1 MDSRFREHD
10 EECGGT
16 FRVMP
21 ATVATRDAASA
32 LPTPRPHAPP
42 HAMTDS
48 YRFDAWH
55 LDATDRR
62 LTRDGVAVEVNARYL
77 DALVLLV
84 RENGRLVTKDRFLED
99 VWRGVPVTDE
109 ALTQC
114 IRTLRRTLGD
124 DASRPRFIETVP
136 KHGYRFVAAI
146 AVPDGQTPAPV
157 ATPSI
162 TATAVGEQRRDTL
175 LLGGAGT
182 VGAGMAGLI
191 GGLIYGFAGAA
202 QPVQAGPGAASVL
215 IVMVCLTILIALLGG
230 VGVAFGIA
238 LATRAGDPRW
248 RILGGAAGGMVVGAI
263 VKLLGIDAITL
274 LFGRSPGNV
283 TGALEGLA
291 LGAAVGL
298 AAWLATRMA
307 LRRAIVAAGAIGGI
321 AGIAIVA
328 SGGRMFAGSLM
339 LLANAFPESR
349 LTFGALTQV
358 AGNTFGPVLTG
369 AFEGGL
375 FAACLIAA
383 ITLAERTLAAT
394 RRERG
399 VRISA

>member
-1 MDSRFREHD
+1 
-10 EECGGT
+10 
-16 FRVMP
+16 
-21 ATVATRDAASA
+21 
-32 LPTPRPHAPP
+32 
-42 HAMTDS
+42 MTDS
-48 YRFDAWH
+48 YRFDVWH

-62 LTRDGVAVEVNARYL
+62 LTRDGAPVDVNARYL

-114 IRTLRRTLGD
+114 IKTLRRTLGD

-146 AVPDGQTPAPV
+146 VASDAAVSEPITPV
-157 ATPSI
+157 PSI
-162 TATAVGEQRRDTL
+162 TATAIGERRRDTL

-215 IVMVCLTILIALLGG
+215 IVMLCLTILIALLGG

-238 LATRAGDPRW
+238 LATRAGDARW
-248 RILGGAAGGMVVGAI
+248 RILGGAVGGMVVGAI

-298 AAWLATRMA
+298 AAWFATRMA
-307 LRRAIVAAGAIGGI
+307 LRRAILAAGVIGGL
-321 AGIAIVA
+321 AGSVIVLT
-328 SGGRMFAGSLM
+328 GGRLLAGSLM
-339 LLANAFPESR
+339 LLSDAFPGSR
-349 LTFGALTQV
+349 LKFGALTEI
-358 AGNTFGPVLTG
+358 AGNTLGPTLAG

-375 FAACLIAA
+375 FAACLVAA
-383 ITLAERTLAAT
+383 ITLAERTIAAT
-394 RRERG
+394 RRDRLAA
-399 VRISA
+399 VSAP

>member
-1 MDSRFREHD
+1 MGSGVFRFAD
-10 EECGGT
+10 
-16 FRVMP
+16 FALDP
-21 ATVATRDAASA
+21 ANRTLTRRDAA
-32 LPTPRPHAPP
+32 
-42 HAMTDS
+42 
-48 YRFDAWH
+48 
-55 LDATDRR
+55 
-62 LTRDGVAVEVNARYL
+62 VELNARYL
-77 DALVLLV
+77 DALLLLV
-84 RENGRLVTKDRFLED
+84 GEAGRLVSKDRFLAD

-114 IRTLRRTLGD
+114 IKTLRRTLGD

-136 KHGYRFVAAI
+136 KHGYRFVAALTAPDA
-146 AVPDGQTPAPV
+146 AVAAPTTPAP
-157 ATPSI
+157 PI
-162 TATAVGEQRRDTL
+162 TADAIGERRRDTL

-215 IVMVCLTILIALLGG
+215 IVMLCLTILIALLGG

-238 LATRAGDPRW
+238 LATRASDPRW
-248 RILGGAAGGMVVGAI
+248 RILSGAIGGMVVGAI

-307 LRRAIVAAGAIGGI
+307 LRRAIVAAGVIGGL
-321 AGIAIVA
+321 AGVAIVLT
-328 SGGRMFAGSLM
+328 GGRMFAGSLM
-339 LLANAFPESR
+339 LLADAFPGSR
-349 LTFGALTQV
+349 MRFDALTQI
-358 AGNTFGPVLTG
+358 AGDRLGMALTG

-375 FAACLIAA
+375 FAACLVAA
-383 ITLAERTLAAT
+383 ITLAERTIVAT
-394 RRERG
+394 RRDQA
-399 VRISA
+399 IK

>member
-1 MDSRFREHD
+1 
-10 EECGGT
+10 
-16 FRVMP
+16 
-21 ATVATRDAASA
+21 
-32 LPTPRPHAPP
+32 
-42 HAMTDS
+42 MTDS

-55 LDATDRR
+55 LDAADRR
-62 LTRDGVAVEVNARYL
+62 LTRDGAVVEVNARYL

-84 RENGRLVTKDRFLED
+84 RENGRLVTKDRFLDD

-136 KHGYRFVAAI
+136 KHGYRFVAPVAL
-146 AVPDGQTPAPV
+146 PDGPTREPTV
-157 ATPSI
+157 ATPSV
-162 TATAVGEQRRDTL
+162 TATAIGERRRDTL

-215 IVMVCLTILIALLGG
+215 IVMLCLTILIALLGG

-248 RILGGAAGGMVVGAI
+248 RILGGAIGGMVVGAI

-307 LRRAIVAAGAIGGI
+307 LRRAILAAGAIGGI
-321 AGIAIVA
+321 AGVAIVA

-339 LLANAFPESR
+339 LLSDAFPDSR
-349 LTFGALTQV
+349 LKFGALTEV
-358 AGNTFGPVLTG
+358 AGERLGPALTG

-399 VRISA
+399 SID

>member
-1 MDSRFREHD
+1 
-10 EECGGT
+10 
-16 FRVMP
+16 
-21 ATVATRDAASA
+21 
-32 LPTPRPHAPP
+32 
-42 HAMTDS
+42 MTDS

-62 LTRDGVAVEVNARYL
+62 LTRDGSPVDVNARYL

-84 RENGRLVTKDRFLED
+84 RENGRLVTKDRFLEE

-114 IRTLRRTLGD
+114 IKTLRRTLGD

-146 AVPDGQTPAPV
+146 AAPDVVVVETGPPAS
-157 ATPSI
+157 SI
-162 TATAVGEQRRDTL
+162 TADAIGERRRDAL

-202 QPVQAGPGAASVL
+202 QPVSAGPGAASVL
-215 IVMVCLTILIALLGG
+215 IVMLCLTILIALLGG

-238 LATRAGDPRW
+238 LATRAGDARW
-248 RILGGAAGGMVVGAI
+248 RILGGAVGGMVVGAF

-307 LRRAIVAAGAIGGI
+307 LRRAILAAGVIGGL
-321 AGIAIVA
+321 AGAAIVA

-339 LLANAFPESR
+339 LLSDAFPGSR
-349 LTFGALTQV
+349 MRFDALLSLTGDRLGLAV
-358 AGNTFGPVLTG
+358 TG

-375 FAACLIAA
+375 FAACLVAA

-394 RRERG
+394 RRERAF
-399 VRISA
+399 RTSA

>member
-1 MDSRFREHD
+1 
-10 EECGGT
+10 
-16 FRVMP
+16 
-21 ATVATRDAASA
+21 
-32 LPTPRPHAPP
+32 
-42 HAMTDS
+42 MTDS

-62 LTRDGVAVEVNARYL
+62 LTREGTVVEVNARYL

-84 RENGRLVTKDRFLED
+84 RENGRLVTKDRFHDE

-136 KHGYRFVAAI
+136 KHGYRFVAAT
-146 AVPDGQTPAPV
+146 AAADAPAPEAAAV
-157 ATPSI
+157 AAPVTVAAI
-162 TATAVGEQRRDTL
+162 GERHRDTL

-182 VGAGMAGLI
+182 VGAGTAGLI
-191 GGLIYGFAGAA
+191 GGLLYGFAGAA
-202 QPVQAGPGAASVL
+202 QPVGAGPGAASVL
-215 IVMVCLTILIALLGG
+215 IVMLCLTILVAVLGG

-238 LATRAGDPRW
+238 LASRAGDPSW
-248 RILGGAAGGMVVGAI
+248 RILGGALGGMVVGAI

-274 LFGRSPGNV
+274 LFGRPPGNV

-298 AAWLATRMA
+298 AAWLATRMP
-307 LRRAIVAAGAIGGI
+307 LRRAIVAAGVIGGV
-321 AGIAIVA
+321 AGAVIVLA
-328 SGGRMFAGSLM
+328 GGRMFAGSLLLLSDAFPASRM
-339 LLANAFPESR
+339 RFDALLALTGDR
-349 LTFGALTQV
+349 LGLA
-358 AGNTFGPVLTG
+358 LTG
-369 AFEGGL
+369 ALEGGL
-375 FAACLIAA
+375 FAACLVAA
-383 ITLAERTLAAT
+383 VTLAERTLAAT

-399 VRISA
+399 ARI